1 MLANCAWIGA
11 RNVVAV
17 VEHRR
22 CVLEI
27 LRTGDI
33 VPFNHRTGLVPGQLP
48 GGRLWIASADQVQH
62 RRAPELMRDG
72 FRLNRFDSRFSV
84 ESYRG
89 LGSARQASLMTGSTP
104 GLP

>member
-1 MLANCAWIGA
+1 M
-11 RNVVAV
+11 AV

-33 VPFNHRTGLVPGQLP
+33 VPFIHRTGLVPGQLP
-48 GGRLWIASADQVQH
+48 GDRLWNASADKVQH
-62 RRAPELMRDG
+62 RHAPEVMQHG
-72 FRLNRFDSRFSV
+72 FRLDILDSRFSV
-84 ESYRG
+84 ESYCS
-89 LGSARQASLMTGSTP
+89 LGTARQASFMTGSTP